1 MTSVLILLNELIGSS
16 SIPPF
21 SDTVT
26 ELYQQ
31 VRWQR
36 ILWIWVEG
44 ERARD
49 DRAKD
54 FLEIRKI
61 SVFTKSIGRS
71 RLWIEKPQNG
81 VGKPLEAIRVILQ
94 INARMYLK
102 ANNGWEEPFG
112 LTTRFKCT
120 QRYHSKSPR
129 KWIGM
134 FSGMWAIYIN
144 LMVFRIWSMS
154 YLA

>member
-1 MTSVLILLNELIGSS
+1 MSQLGQVPFRHFRIRWLNHISKWDDKGYCGSGWRVKGLGTIELKA
-16 SIPPF
+16 F
-21 SDTVT
+21 S
-26 ELYQQ
+26 
-31 VRWQR
+31 
-36 ILWIWVEG
+36 
-44 ERARD
+44 
-49 DRAKD
+49 K
-54 FLEIRKI
+54 LEKFQCLRNQ
-61 SVFTKSIGRS
+61 SEVPGY
-71 RLWIEKPQNG
+71 RLKFQNG
-81 VGKPLEAIRVILQ
+81 IWKPLEAIRVILQ

-120 QRYHSKSPR
+120 QRYHSKNPR

-144 LMVFRIWSMS
+144 LMVFRKWSLS